1 MKRLL
6 LLILAINAPAV
17 YAQTLPE
24 VSAFSQ
30 QQIFENWVF
39 LY

>member
-6 LLILAINAPAV
+6 LLVLVLNASVACS
-17 YAQTLPE
+17 QTLPD

-30 QQIFENWVF
+30 QQILENSMHQ
-39 LY
+39 